1 MRRMRVVKGRVCC
14 LMLVVVVSRD
24 VVSGALMAY
33 HVAQARRHGEQQPP
47 PPSALPAP
55 PRAPKFPPASFC
67 FLLRTQVVLLNVQ
80 DDISKDAVNA
90 ALDRYL
96 RRKMVQPHPPF
107 PAHHPSLFIR
117 FSTKRMK

>member
-1 MRRMRVVKGRVCC
+1 LPDAGGGGFKRRMFNSFDGIPCRA
-14 LMLVVVVSRD
+14 ST
-24 VVSGALMAY
+24 
-33 HVAQARRHGEQQPP
+33 QARLAAPP
-47 PPSALPAP
+47 PLSTPHT
-55 PRAPKFPPASFC
+55 PRTPKLPPASFC

-96 RRKMVQPHPPF
+96 RRKMVLPHPPV